1 MRVASLPKAAQNWL
15 SLWRTRLLSNKRREL
30 SLAVRPEDGCGVRAG
45 LPAVAVPGGADKD
58 GLPIGIQ
65 VVGRAFGE
73 ETVLAMAR
81 ALEREFVRI
90 WFAVFIA

>member
-1 MRVASLPKAAQNWL
+1 LLFGPSL
-15 SLWRTRLLSNKRREL
+15 
-30 SLAVRPEDGCGVRAG
+30 DGCGARAG
-45 LPAVAVPGGADKD
+45 LPAVVVPGGADKD

-90 WFAVFIA
+90 WFAVLIA

>member
-1 MRVASLPKAAQNWL
+1 MVAAPVRDCLPSWCQA
-15 SLWRTRLLSNKRREL
+15 E
-30 SLAVRPEDGCGVRAG
+30 
-45 LPAVAVPGGADKD
+45 
-58 GLPIGIQ
+58 PIKMACRSGIQ

-90 WFAVFIA
+90 WFAVLIA